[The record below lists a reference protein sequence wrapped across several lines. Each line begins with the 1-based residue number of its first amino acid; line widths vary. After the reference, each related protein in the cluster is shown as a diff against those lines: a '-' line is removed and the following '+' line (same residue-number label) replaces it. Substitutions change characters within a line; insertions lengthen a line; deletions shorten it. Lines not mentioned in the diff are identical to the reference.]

1 MVMKMTMKFSRE
13 QLYTEIWEISARQV
27 ANKYDLNYPSLLKSC
42 KENSIP
48 LPNGRY
54 WYHKNNGL
62 DFKGLVIPLPN
73 SDVKAIQV
81 IKQTIKAKME
91 PVVLKKIQTPKDEVK
106 QLETESRAIDFPN
119 KFLFDVDVLRNS
131 LYFLDTNKVEKI
143 VSVLS
148 KFEVREN
155 RRLHKKVSTYK
166 ENIANW
172 NKFVKANEPY
182 NINFLYR
189 RKSVER
195 PKFIK
200 EVSFQ
205 QLPRLFK
212 ILDTLFSIFDQIG
225 EAVTD
230 DLSIKIGDDI
240 VTFEIIESTD
250 KIKHVLSKAEA
261 QELVIYND
269 EVKKHSY
276 TSKPNIRKYDHLPTG
291 SFKIRIADSKS
302 IRDSKEKKLEEL
314 FPEIVT
320 LFYQCYSEIRTR
332 REEREKEQRLLEER
346 KQKARIRQQLI
357 DQEKKKTSEFL
368 NLLSDYRLANE
379 VREFVEVLKKIGKT
393 DDETIQWMLSKAEW
407 IDPTVS
413 LNDDLLGIRDHQKS
427 TKEKEDFLKSD
438 RYFW

>member
-27 ANKYDLNYPSLLKSC
+27 AIKYGLNYPSLLKSC

-48 LPNGRY
+48 LPNGGY

-155 RRLHKKVSTYK
+155 RRLHTKVSTYK

-189 RKSVER
+189 RKAVER

-205 QLPRLFK
+205 QLSRLFK

-302 IRDSKEKKLEEL
+302 IKDSKEKNWKNCSQKLL
-314 FPEIVT
+314 HCFINVI
-320 LFYQCYSEIRTR
+320 LRFGLVGKS
-332 REEREKEQRLLEER
+332 
-346 KQKARIRQQLI
+346 
-357 DQEKKKTSEFL
+357 EKKNNVYLK
-368 NLLSDYRLANE
+368 NE
-379 VREFVEVLKKIGKT
+379 SRKPGFV
-393 DDETIQWMLSKAEW
+393 
-407 IDPTVS
+407 
-413 LNDDLLGIRDHQKS
+413 NN
-427 TKEKEDFLKSD
+427 
-438 RYFW
+438 